1 MEEKKPA
8 NTEEQPASP
17 PAPGRGRRRF
27 LQGSLGVA
35 PVAMTLVSRPVLGV
49 PACAA
54 PSAHGSMPN
63 SHGRPNP
70 AVCSGASPT
79 FWSGPQ
85 NFDQWPSPYVPRTLG
100 GNSPQA
106 VTATLFSAAFSPSP
120 YPPDA
125 TLLSVLETD
134 GVGGGV
140 ASHLVAAKLNVAK
153 GWVPV
158 LDDASIQ
165 TIWLEFTSQGYYE
178 PTAGVQW
185 YAPDIVAY
193 LQSLETQ

>member
-1 MEEKKPA
+1 
-8 NTEEQPASP
+8 
-17 PAPGRGRRRF
+17 
-27 LQGSLGVA
+27 
-35 PVAMTLVSRPVLGV
+35 
-49 PACAA
+49 
-54 PSAHGSMPN
+54 
-63 SHGRPNP
+63 
-70 AVCSGASPT
+70 
-79 FWSGPQ
+79 
-85 NFDQWPSPYVPRTLG
+85 
-100 GNSPQA
+100 
-106 VTATLFSAAFSPSP
+106 LFSAAFSPSP

-125 TLLSVLETD
+125 TLLTVLETD

-140 ASHLVAAKLNVAK
+140 ASHLVAAKLSVAK
-153 GWVPV
+153 GWIPV